1 MKITWLGHSAFR
13 VETGTSVILIDPFLS
28 GSPSFD
34 GDYEA
39 VIAGCTHV
47 VLSHGHDDHIGD
59 TMDICQKTGATLIA
73 IFEICMFLNGRGV
86 EKIDPGNTG
95 GCLHQD
101 DFSVTF
107 TQALHSSGTVVDDN
121 SVYLGNPCG
130 LIIKTREGKTIYH
143 MGDTDIFGD
152 MALINEMHSPDIGI
166 VPMGDRFTMG
176 AYSAALACQKYFNF
190 STIFPCHYA
199 TFPILDQSADS
210 FVARMEGHNVVVPSV
225 GECVE
230 V

>member
-13 VETGTSVILIDPFLS
+13 IEAGESVILIDPFLTS
-28 GSPSFD
+28 NPSFN
-34 GDYEA
+34 GSYED

-59 TMDICQKTGATLIA
+59 TVDICKKTGAKLVA
-73 IFEICMFLNGRGV
+73 IFEICMFLNARGV
-86 EKIDPGNTG
+86 ENIDPANTG
-95 GCLHQD
+95 GCLVQD

-107 TQALHSSGTVVDDN
+107 CQALHSSGTVVNDA

-130 LIIKTREGKTIYH
+130 LVIKTSEGKTLYH

-152 MALINEMHSPDIGI
+152 MALINEMHVPDIGI
-166 VPMGDRFTMG
+166 VPIGDRFTMG
-176 AYSAALACQKYFNF
+176 AKSAALACKRYFSF
-190 STIFPCHYA
+190 STVFPCHYA
-199 TFPILDQSADS
+199 TFEMLDQTADA
-210 FVARMEGHNVVVPSV
+210 FVAEMAGHNVVVPQV
-225 GECVE
+225 GESVE

>member
-13 VETGTSVILIDPFLS
+13 VETGNSVILIDPFLS

-39 VIAGCTHV
+39 AIAGCTHV

-59 TMDICQKTGATLIA
+59 TIDICKNTGATLVA
-73 IFEICMFLNGRGV
+73 IFEICMFLNGHGV
-86 EKIDPGNTG
+86 EKIDPANTG
-95 GCLHQD
+95 GCLQQD

-107 TQALHSSGTVVDDN
+107 TQALHSSGTVVDGA

-130 LIIKTREGKTIYH
+130 LIIKTDEGKTLYH

-152 MALINEMHSPDIGI
+152 MALINEMHAPDIGI
-166 VPMGDRFTMG
+166 VPIGDRFTMG
-176 AYSAALACQKYFNF
+176 AKSAALACKRYFNF
-190 STIFPCHYA
+190 STVFPCHYA
-199 TFPILDQSADS
+199 TFPVLDQTADA
-210 FVARMEGHNVVVPSV
+210 FTAEMAGQNVVVPQV
-225 GECVE
+225 AECVE
-230 V
+230 I